1 MIKLLLVVLILVG
14 FHVFRRS
21 QFWKNLLSDPKIQE
35 RLMVV
40 GGVTAWTVVVLVLF
54 AAVEFSI
61 TLLAILRTPSLY
73 MLYSLIG
80 VAIILSAIALGIQY
94 IIAVGNPRTLGNF
107 RTLFSRLLVFQ
118 VTELQKMQLE
128 EEPEKMEVQR
138 IEEETPKQSPPSDK
152 HDRGT
157 MDHFGIE

>member
-1 MIKLLLVVLILVG
+1 
-14 FHVFRRS
+14 
-21 QFWKNLLSDPKIQE
+21 
-35 RLMVV
+35 MVV

-61 TLLAILRTPSLY
+61 TLLAILRTPSLH

-94 IIAVGNPRTLGNF
+94 IIAVGNPKTLRNF

-118 VTELQKMQLE
+118 VTELQKMHLE
-128 EEPEKMEVQR
+128 KEPEKMEVER
-138 IEEETPKQSPPSDK
+138 IEEEAPKESPPSDK

-157 MDHFGIE
+157 MDYFGID